1 MTFENLM
8 LEIHKEN
15 HMHKV
20 RLSPLLFALLIMSL
34 TSCKPEIID
43 PIPDTA
49 IRFTIDINDMEFNAL
64 QSLGGSTVVTSATNN
79 FGSRAAGFN
88 HNGILIYRSLV
99 DEFMAF
105 DRTCPHCYA
114 TDKLSFIISTEDN
127 ASITAKC
134 PHCDTEYFL
143 EYNGMP
149 NSGPGKYYLKNYK
162 TTLNNG
168 RYLTVWNNTK

>member
-1 MTFENLM
+1 MHNIRLLTFL
-8 LEIHKEN
+8 IT
-15 HMHKV
+15 
-20 RLSPLLFALLIMSL
+20 LLIITL
-34 TSCKPEIID
+34 TSCKPDKYD
-43 PIPDTA
+43 PIPNTA
-49 IRFTIDINDMEFNAL
+49 IRFTIDINNMEFNAL
-64 QSLGGSTVVTSATNN
+64 QSLGGSVVITSATNN

-88 HNGILIYRSLV
+88 HNGILVYRSLI

-134 PHCDTEYFL
+134 SHCETEYFL

-162 TTLNNG
+162 TTLSNG
-168 RYLTVWNNTK
+168 RYLTVYNNAE

>member
-1 MTFENLM
+1 MRN
-8 LEIHKEN
+8 I
-15 HMHKV
+15 
-20 RLSPLLFALLIMSL
+20 RLLAFLITLLIITF
-34 TSCKPEIID
+34 TSCKPDKYD
-43 PIPDTA
+43 PIPNTA

-64 QSLGGSTVVTSATNN
+64 QSLGGSVVITSATNN

-88 HNGILIYRSLV
+88 HNGILVYRSLI

-105 DRTCPHCYA
+105 DRTCPNCYA
-114 TDKLSFIISTEDN
+114 TDKLSFIINTEDN

-134 PHCDTEYFL
+134 SHCETEYFL

-162 TTLNNG
+162 TTLSNG
-168 RYLTVWNNTK
+168 RYLTVYNNAE